1 MKVAA
6 SLAEYAELAAGH
18 RIGPSVG
25 LVPTMGA
32 LHDGHRSLIRLARA
46 RAERVVVSIFVN
58 PLQFGPAEDYAR
70 YPRRLADDLAT
81 CEVEGVDVVL
91 APSVSDVYRDDRQV
105 TVSAGALGRVLEGAA
120 RPGHF
125 DGVLTVVLK
134 LFHLVNPQLAVFGQ
148 KDAQQLA
155 CIQRMVLDL
164 NLDIEVVGAPIVRDP
179 DGLAASSRNV
189 FLSPAERLV
198 ARSLSAALEKA
209 ATQPTV
215 PAARSAAHE
224 ILERAADDPAFVQD
238 YATLV
243 HPSTFTEVPDDHTGQ
258 AILVVAARVGRIRLI
273 DNTTLTFG

>member
-58 PLQFGPAEDYAR
+58 PLQFGPAEDYNR
-70 YPRRLADDLAT
+70 YPRSLADDLAT
-81 CEVEGVDVVL
+81 CEAEGVDVVL
-91 APSVSDVYRDDRQV
+91 APAVSDVYRDDRQV

-179 DGLAASSRNV
+179 DGLATSSRNV
-189 FLSPAERLV
+189 FLSSAERIL
-198 ARSLSAALEKA
+198 ARSLSAAVEKA
-209 ATQPTV
+209 ATQPTSMMLPV
-215 PAARSAAHE
+215 W
-224 ILERAADDPAFVQD
+224 
-238 YATLV
+238 
-243 HPSTFTEVPDDHTGQ
+243 
-258 AILVVAARVGRIRLI
+258 
-273 DNTTLTFG
+273 